1 MLWWEWLAVVAA
13 PVVAL
18 AHCQMLKAL
27 SMQRFRVF
35 SLIIGVVVGLSGTA
49 YFGSQH
55 LFWPMLSAILVL
67 TVYGEDLRPTSK
79 GKTAP

>member
-1 MLWWEWLAVVAA
+1 MIWWEWLAVIGA

-18 AHCQMLKAL
+18 AHCRMLKML

-35 SLIIGVVVGLSGTA
+35 SLIVGAVVGLSGPA

-55 LFWPMLSAILVL
+55 QFWPMLSAILVL
-67 TVYGEDLRPTSK
+67 TVYGEKLSPTRKSR
-79 GKTAP
+79 